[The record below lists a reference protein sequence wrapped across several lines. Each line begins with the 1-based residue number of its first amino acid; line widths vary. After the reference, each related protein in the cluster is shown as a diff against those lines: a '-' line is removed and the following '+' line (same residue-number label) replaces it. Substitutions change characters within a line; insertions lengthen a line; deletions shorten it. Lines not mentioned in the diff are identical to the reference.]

1 VAATEILLGKA
12 FRLVATVNPAMSETL
27 FQMVI
32 RNGQTSDRQ
41 KELDD
46 EHQKE
51 DDHVLK
57 IWNFSTQKPYFLYFG
72 FRKISHKK

>member
-1 VAATEILLGKA
+1 
-12 FRLVATVNPAMSETL
+12 MSEPL

-57 IWNFSTQKPYFLYFG
+57 NWNFSTQKAPIFQNLDL
-72 FRKISHKK
+72 RELLTKNSAT